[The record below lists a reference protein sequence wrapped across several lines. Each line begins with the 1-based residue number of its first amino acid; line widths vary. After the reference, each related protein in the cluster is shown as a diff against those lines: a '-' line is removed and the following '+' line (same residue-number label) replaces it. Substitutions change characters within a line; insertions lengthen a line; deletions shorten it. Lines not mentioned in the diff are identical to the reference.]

1 MVISKYKRSVAQMHF
16 ELSIGII
23 WMLISLTG
31 VFIPLIGIFVLMGK
45 EQSKSS
51 MNLMIANIGC
61 LIMNGAYFLLLRTDR
76 TADATMALKMEYLGN
91 FLFYF
96 FFIKFILSYM
106 QIDVRHKWVRIFT
119 HLWMLFE
126 VAVIAVVWDDTRR
139 EEMFAHHD
147 LEVESQYGYHFFNM
161 QGGIIYKV
169 RYGFLLGV
177 LLCLI
182 AYMIIKRVHIRKQ
195 GGDEKH
201 NLSHL
206 IVAKFVIIIPLI
218 MEIVFQFSF
227 EFVPVFSSVAVLL
240 IILSVVEG
248 DIFSVLD
255 IGRGWVIENFE
266 AVFIIADSTY
276 GYLDSNIYA
285 KQQFE
290 ELEDIHKG
298 EKFSLQL
305 RELFLTEETQIVIGD
320 KHYERFLKELVVKD
334 KVRGYCLML
343 LDVTRNFNMMEALK
357 EAKYR
362 AEEANESKSNFLSN
376 MSHEIRTPMNAI
388 VGMTEILLR
397 SDLSDQD
404 RGYLMNIKNSG
415 ASLLTIINDILD
427 FSKIES
433 GRLEIIEEEYEPMS
447 MLSDLSMIFLNRIG
461 DKPVEL
467 IFDIDKNLPNKI
479 YGDSLRIRQ
488 VIINIANNAIKFTE
502 QGFVKLAIKM
512 SQMMEPD
519 MVNLEIS
526 IEDSGQGIKPEDL
539 DKLFGSFQQVD
550 TKKNR
555 NKEGTGLGLAI
566 SKQLVENMGGQIGV
580 RSEYG
585 KGSEFYFNIPQ
596 RAIGDQ
602 VAAMVKEEAILHEL
616 IVVSGH
622 MNDKQIL
629 EQLKKLTEE
638 YGLRYVDCYEAQKN
652 KMKVDFFFVDELVYR
667 GLKNSIEEYFVST
680 GTELCV
686 LQNPMREAVWDE
698 QATVV
703 NKPLYTLNFCQVIN
717 HEMTAAFVET
727 DNVMNFIAPQAQILI
742 VDDNEMNL
750 KVARGLLQPLQMKID
765 TASSG
770 KTAIEMVQLKKY
782 HIVFMDHMMPVMDG
796 VETTQKIRELE
807 DDYIQNM
814 PIIALTANAVMGARE
829 IFKQAGMND
838 FVPKPIEL
846 KNICSK
852 IRTWL
857 PKELIQKMSS
867 PVLTKEHASVQEL
880 PAIEGLNVA
889 EGIKNSGSL
898 ELFTNLLGDFY
909 KLIDL
914 KSTKIE
920 KCLADG
926 MIRDYTIE
934 VHALKNT
941 ARMIGAME
949 LSELFYKMEQCGN
962 AEDME
967 TITKENPAIME
978 LYRSYKPILEPYGK
992 ANEQDKK
999 EVPKDEIV
1007 RVLDKLNFA
1016 MDNFDLDGADV
1027 ALVEL
1032 EEYRL
1037 PETLSSYMEE
1047 LRAYV
1052 ADVAMEEVMNTG
1064 KRMIELLER
1073 SAE

>member
-1 MVISKYKRSVAQMHF
+1 MQFDFNM
-16 ELSIGII
+16 GII
-23 WMLISLTG
+23 WMLISITG
-31 VFIPLIGIFVLMGK
+31 VIIPLVGIFVLMGK

-51 MNLMIANIGC
+51 TNLMIANIGC
-61 LIMNGAYFLLLRTDR
+61 LIMNGAYFLLLRTGKP
-76 TADATMALKMEYLGN
+76 ADATMALKMEYLGN

-106 QIDVRHKWVRIFT
+106 QIDVRHRWVRIFT
-119 HLWMLFE
+119 HVWMLFE

-139 EEMFAHHD
+139 EEMFAHHN
-147 LEVESQYGYHFFNM
+147 LEEDSQFGYHFFNM
-161 QGGIIYKV
+161 QGGIVYKV
-169 RYGFLLGV
+169 RYGFLLGFLLV
-177 LLCLI
+177 LI
-182 AYMIIKRVHIRKQ
+182 VYMILKRVHIRKQ

-218 MEIVFQFSF
+218 MEIIFRFSF
-227 EFVPVFSSVAVLL
+227 EFVPVFSSIAVLL

-255 IGRGWVIENFE
+255 IGRGWVIENFDS
-266 AVFIIADSTY
+266 VFMIADSSY
-276 GYLDSNIYA
+276 GYLDANKFA
-285 KQQFE
+285 KEQFE
-290 ELEDIHKG
+290 ELADIHKG
-298 EKFSLQL
+298 EKLSDRL
-305 RELFLTEETQIVIGD
+305 RDLFLSEKTEIVIGEN
-320 KHYERFLKELVVKD
+320 HYEKFIKELAVKD
-334 KVRGYCLML
+334 KVKGYCLIML
-343 LDVTRNFNMMEALK
+343 NVTKRYNIMEELK
-357 EAKYR
+357 EAKQR

-433 GRLEIIEEEYEPMS
+433 GKLEILEEEYEPMS

-467 IFDIDKNLPNKI
+467 IFDIDKNLPNKL

-488 VIINIANNAIKFTE
+488 VIINIANNAIKFTAA
-502 QGFVKLAIKM
+502 GYVKLTI
-512 SQMMEPD
+512 QMAPMAEQD
-519 MVNLEIS
+519 MVNLNIS

-566 SKQLVENMGGQIGV
+566 SKQLVETMGGQIGV

-585 KGSEFYFNIPQ
+585 KGSEFYFHIPQ
-596 RAIGDQ
+596 RVIGDQ
-602 VAAMVKEEAILHEL
+602 IAATVREDAVQNNPV
-616 IVVSGH
+616 VVSGH
-622 MNDKQIL
+622 MKDGQIL
-629 EQLKKLTEE
+629 EQLKSLTEG
-638 YGLRYVDCYEAQKN
+638 YGLKFVDCYEARAHKV
-652 KMKVDFFFVDELVYR
+652 KVDYFFVDESVYR
-667 GLKNSIEEYFVST
+667 GLKASIEEYFVST

-686 LQNPMREAVWDE
+686 LQNPMREAVWND

-717 HEMTAAFVET
+717 HETTAAFVET
-727 DNVMNFIAPQAQILI
+727 DNVMNFTAPQAQILI

-750 KVARGLLQPLQMKID
+750 KVAKGLLQPLQMNID

-770 KTAIEMVQLKKY
+770 KTALEMVQTKQY

-796 VETTQKIRELE
+796 VETTQRMRALE
-807 DDYIQNM
+807 DTYIQNM
-814 PIIALTANAVMGARE
+814 PIIALTANAVTGARE
-829 IFKQAGMND
+829 IFKEAGMND
-838 FVPKPIEL
+838 FVAKPIEL
-846 KNICSK
+846 KDICSK
-852 IRTWL
+852 IRAWL
-857 PKELIQKMSS
+857 PHELIVKMSAPAQQQLQIPAQML
-867 PVLTKEHASVQEL
+867 PV
-880 PAIEGLNVA
+880 IEGLDVT
-889 EGIKNSGSL
+889 EGIKNCGSL

-941 ARMIGAME
+941 ARMIGALE
-949 LSELFYKMEQCGN
+949 LSEQFYQMEQCGN
-962 AEDME
+962 AGDVDTIFRE
-967 TITKENPAIME
+967 TPAIME

-999 EVPKDEIV
+999 EVPKEELV
-1007 RVLDKLNFA
+1007 KVLEQLNAA
-1016 MDNFDLDGADV
+1016 MDSFDLDGADA
-1027 ALVEL
+1027 ALAEL

-1037 PETLSSYMEE
+1037 PEELGPYMEE

-1064 KRMIELLER
+1064 NKMIEVLER
-1073 SAE
+1073 ITE

>member
-1 MVISKYKRSVAQMHF
+1 MQFDFNM
-16 ELSIGII
+16 GII
-23 WMLISLTG
+23 WMLISITG
-31 VFIPLIGIFVLMGK
+31 VIIPLVGIFVLMGK

-51 MNLMIANIGC
+51 TNLMIANIGC
-61 LIMNGAYFLLLRTDR
+61 LIMNGAYFLLLRTGKP
-76 TADATMALKMEYLGN
+76 ADATMALKMEYLGN

-106 QIDVRHKWVRIFT
+106 QIDVRHRWVRIFT
-119 HLWMLFE
+119 HVWMLFE

-139 EEMFAHHD
+139 EEMFAHHN
-147 LEVESQYGYHFFNM
+147 LEEDSQFGYHFFNM
-161 QGGIIYKV
+161 QGGIVYKV
-169 RYGFLLGV
+169 RYGFLLGFLLV
-177 LLCLI
+177 LI
-182 AYMIIKRVHIRKQ
+182 VYMILKRVHIRKQ

-218 MEIVFQFSF
+218 MEIIFRFSF
-227 EFVPVFSSVAVLL
+227 EFVPVFSSIAVLL

-255 IGRGWVIENFE
+255 IGRGWVIENFDS
-266 AVFIIADSTY
+266 VFMIADSSY
-276 GYLDSNIYA
+276 GYLDANKFA
-285 KQQFE
+285 KEQFE
-290 ELEDIHKG
+290 ELADIHKG
-298 EKFSLQL
+298 EKLSDRL
-305 RELFLTEETQIVIGD
+305 RDLFLSEKTEIVIGEN
-320 KHYERFLKELVVKD
+320 HYEKFIKELAVKD
-334 KVRGYCLML
+334 KVKGYCLIML
-343 LDVTRNFNMMEALK
+343 NVTKRYNIMEELK
-357 EAKYR
+357 EAKQR

-433 GRLEIIEEEYEPMS
+433 GKLEILEEEYEPMS

-467 IFDIDKNLPNKI
+467 IFDIDKNLPNKL

-488 VIINIANNAIKFTE
+488 VIINIANNAIKFTAA
-502 QGFVKLAIKM
+502 GYVKLTI
-512 SQMMEPD
+512 QMAPMAEQD
-519 MVNLEIS
+519 MVNLNIS

-566 SKQLVENMGGQIGV
+566 SKQLVETMGGQIGV

-585 KGSEFYFNIPQ
+585 KGSEFYFHIPQ
-596 RAIGDQ
+596 RVIGDQ
-602 VAAMVKEEAILHEL
+602 IAATVREDAVRNNPV
-616 IVVSGH
+616 VVSGH
-622 MNDKQIL
+622 MKDARIL
-629 EQLKKLTEE
+629 EQLKSLTEG
-638 YGLRYVDCYEAQKN
+638 YGLKFVDCYEARAHKV
-652 KMKVDFFFVDELVYR
+652 KVDYFFVDESVYR
-667 GLKNSIEEYFVST
+667 GLKASIEEYFVST

-686 LQNPMREAVWDE
+686 LQNPMREAVWND

-717 HEMTAAFVET
+717 HETTAAFVET
-727 DNVMNFIAPQAQILI
+727 DNVMNFTAPQAQILI

-750 KVARGLLQPLQMKID
+750 KVAKGLLQPLQMNID

-770 KTAIEMVQLKKY
+770 KTALEMVQTKQY

-796 VETTQKIRELE
+796 VETTQRMRALE
-807 DDYIQNM
+807 DTYIQNM
-814 PIIALTANAVMGARE
+814 PIIALTANAVTGARE
-829 IFKQAGMND
+829 IFKEAGMND

-846 KNICSK
+846 KDICSK
-852 IRTWL
+852 IRAWL
-857 PKELIQKMSS
+857 PHELIVKMSAPAQQQLQIPAQML
-867 PVLTKEHASVQEL
+867 PV
-880 PAIEGLNVA
+880 IEGLDVM
-889 EGIKNSGSL
+889 EGIKNCGSL

-941 ARMIGAME
+941 ARMIGALE
-949 LSELFYKMEQCGN
+949 LSEQFYQMEQCGN
-962 AEDME
+962 AGDVDTIFRE
-967 TITKENPAIME
+967 TPAIME

-999 EVPKDEIV
+999 EVPKEELV
-1007 RVLDKLNFA
+1007 KVLEQLNAA
-1016 MDNFDLDGADV
+1016 MDSFDLDGADA
-1027 ALVEL
+1027 ALAEL

-1037 PETLSSYMEE
+1037 PEELGPYMEE

-1064 KRMIELLER
+1064 NKMIEVLER
-1073 SAE
+1073 ITE

>member
-1 MVISKYKRSVAQMHF
+1 
-16 ELSIGII
+16 
-23 WMLISLTG
+23 
-31 VFIPLIGIFVLMGK
+31 
-45 EQSKSS
+45 
-51 MNLMIANIGC
+51 
-61 LIMNGAYFLLLRTDR
+61 
-76 TADATMALKMEYLGN
+76 
-91 FLFYF
+91 
-96 FFIKFILSYM
+96 
-106 QIDVRHKWVRIFT
+106 
-119 HLWMLFE
+119 
-126 VAVIAVVWDDTRR
+126 
-139 EEMFAHHD
+139 
-147 LEVESQYGYHFFNM
+147 
-161 QGGIIYKV
+161 V
-169 RYGFLLGV
+169 RYGFLLGFLLV
-177 LLCLI
+177 LI
-182 AYMIIKRVHIRKQ
+182 VYMILKRVHIRKQ

-218 MEIVFQFSF
+218 MEIIFRFSF
-227 EFVPVFSSVAVLL
+227 EFVPVFSSIAVLL

-255 IGRGWVIENFE
+255 IGRGWVIENFDS
-266 AVFIIADSTY
+266 VFMIADSSY
-276 GYLDSNIYA
+276 GYLDANKFA
-285 KQQFE
+285 KEQFE
-290 ELEDIHKG
+290 ELADIHKG
-298 EKFSLQL
+298 EKLSDRL
-305 RELFLTEETQIVIGD
+305 RDLFLSEKTEIVIGEN
-320 KHYERFLKELVVKD
+320 HYEKFIKELAVKD
-334 KVRGYCLML
+334 KVKGYCLIML
-343 LDVTRNFNMMEALK
+343 NVTKRYNIMEELK
-357 EAKYR
+357 EAKQR

-433 GRLEIIEEEYEPMS
+433 GKLEILEEEYEPMS

-467 IFDIDKNLPNKI
+467 IFDIDKNLPNKL

-488 VIINIANNAIKFTE
+488 VIINIANNAIKFTAA
-502 QGFVKLAIKM
+502 GYVKLTI
-512 SQMMEPD
+512 QMAPMAEQD
-519 MVNLEIS
+519 MVNLNIS

-566 SKQLVENMGGQIGV
+566 SKQLVETMGGQIGV

-585 KGSEFYFNIPQ
+585 KGSEFYFHIPQ
-596 RAIGDQ
+596 RVIGDQ
-602 VAAMVKEEAILHEL
+602 IAATVREDAVQNNPV
-616 IVVSGH
+616 VVSGH
-622 MNDKQIL
+622 MKDGQIL
-629 EQLKKLTEE
+629 EQLKSLTEG
-638 YGLRYVDCYEAQKN
+638 YGLKFVDCYEARAHKV
-652 KMKVDFFFVDELVYR
+652 KVDYFFVDESVYR
-667 GLKNSIEEYFVST
+667 GLKASIEEYFVST

-686 LQNPMREAVWDE
+686 LQNPMREAVWND

-717 HEMTAAFVET
+717 HETTAAFVET
-727 DNVMNFIAPQAQILI
+727 DNVMNFTAPQAQILI

-750 KVARGLLQPLQMKID
+750 KVAKGLLQPLQMNID

-770 KTAIEMVQLKKY
+770 KTALEMVQTKQY

-796 VETTQKIRELE
+796 VETTQRMRALE
-807 DDYIQNM
+807 DTYIQNM
-814 PIIALTANAVMGARE
+814 PIIALTANAVTGARE
-829 IFKQAGMND
+829 IFKEAGMND

-846 KNICSK
+846 KDICSK
-852 IRTWL
+852 IRAWL
-857 PKELIQKMSS
+857 PHELIVKMSAPAQQQLQIPAQML
-867 PVLTKEHASVQEL
+867 PV
-880 PAIEGLNVA
+880 IEGLDVT
-889 EGIKNSGSL
+889 EGIKNCGSL

-941 ARMIGAME
+941 ARMIGALE
-949 LSELFYKMEQCGN
+949 LSEQFYQMEQCGN
-962 AEDME
+962 AGDVDTIFRE
-967 TITKENPAIME
+967 TPAIME

-992 ANEQDKK
+992 ANEQGKK
-999 EVPKDEIV
+999 EVPKEELV
-1007 RVLDKLNFA
+1007 KVLEQLNAA
-1016 MDNFDLDGADV
+1016 MDSFDLDGADA
-1027 ALVEL
+1027 ALAEL

-1037 PETLSSYMEE
+1037 PEELGPYMEE

-1064 KRMIELLER
+1064 NKMIEVLER
-1073 SAE
+1073 ITE

>member
-1 MVISKYKRSVAQMHF
+1 MPF
-16 ELSIGII
+16 ELSLRTIIILVPLIGTI
-23 WMLISLTG
+23 
-31 VFIPLIGIFVLMGK
+31 IPLIGIFVLMGK
-45 EQSKSS
+45 EQNSTST
-51 MNLMIANIGC
+51 NLMVANIGC
-61 LIMNGAYFLLLRTDR
+61 LIMNGAYYLMIQTKNL
-76 TADATMALKMEYLGN
+76 AEATLALKMEYLGN

-106 QIDVRHKWVRIFT
+106 QIDTRHKIVKVFT
-119 HLWMLFE
+119 NIWLVFE
-126 VAVIAVVWDDTRR
+126 AFALIIMWDDKRR
-139 EEMFAHHD
+139 EMAFGQMDFGEDTRFGFHFASVD
-147 LEVESQYGYHFFNM
+147 DGVVYR
-161 QGGIIYKV
+161 V
-169 RYGFLLGV
+169 RYGFLSV
-177 LLCLI
+177 FLLALI
-182 AYMIIKRVHIRKQ
+182 IYMIVRRVQLRKQ
-195 GGDEKH
+195 RGTEKH

-206 IVAKFVIIIPLI
+206 IGAKFVIIVPLVL
-218 MEIVFQFSF
+218 ELLFDFNFEVVPFFSAL
-227 EFVPVFSSVAVLL
+227 AVLL

-248 DIFSVLD
+248 DFFNILD
-255 IGRGWVIENFE
+255 IGRNWMIENLDVLFL
-266 AVFIIADSTY
+266 VADKSY
-276 GYLDSNIYA
+276 GYLDSNKYA
-285 KQQFE
+285 RGHFA
-290 ELEDIHKG
+290 ELSGLHKG
-298 EKFSLQL
+298 EKLPERL
-305 RELFLTEETQIVIGD
+305 EKLFLSSEEEMVIAD
-320 KHYERFLKELVVKD
+320 RHYKKYIRDLVIKN
-334 KVRGYCLML
+334 KIRGHAMIL
-343 LDVTRNFNMMEALK
+343 LDMTENYNMMEQLK
-357 EAKYR
+357 EAKLR

-433 GRLEIIEEEYEPMS
+433 GKLEIIEEEYEPMS
-447 MLSDLSMIFLNRIG
+447 MLSDLSMIFLNRIA
-461 DKPVEL
+461 DKPIEL
-467 IFDIDKNLPNKI
+467 MFDIDRNLPNRL

-488 VIINIANNAIKFTE
+488 VIINIANNAIKFTDA
-502 QGFVKLAIKM
+502 GFVKLTI
-512 SQMMEPD
+512 QMTQIAEED
-519 MVNLEIS
+519 MVNLDIS
-526 IEDSGQGIKPEDL
+526 IQDSGQGIKPEDL
-539 DKLFGSFQQVD
+539 NKLFGSFQQVD

-580 RSEYG
+580 KSEYG

-596 RAIGDQ
+596 KVIGSQ
-602 VAAMVKEEAILHEL
+602 LAAVVKEEAIVHEPM
-616 IVVSGH
+616 VVSGH
-622 MNDKQIL
+622 MGDKCIL
-629 EQLKKLTEE
+629 EQLKKIAEG
-638 YGLRYVDCYEAQKN
+638 YGLRYMDCYEAKERN
-652 KMKVDFFFVDELVYR
+652 TKVDFFFVDEEVYH
-667 GLKNSIEEYFVST
+667 GLKDSIEEHFVSN

-686 LQNPMREAVWDE
+686 LQNPMRENVWNE
-698 QATVV
+698 QVTVV

-717 HEMTAAFVET
+717 HETTAVFAET

-750 KVARGLLQPLQMKID
+750 KVARGLLQPLQMNID

-770 KTAIEMVQLKKY
+770 KKAIEMVQEKRY

-796 VETTQKIRELE
+796 VETTQNIRKLPDE
-807 DDYIQNM
+807 YIRKM

-829 IFKQAGMND
+829 TFKEAGMND
-838 FVPKPIEL
+838 FVAKPIEL
-846 KNICSK
+846 KDICSK
-852 IRTWL
+852 IRAWL
-857 PKELIQKMSS
+857 PKELVQKLSTS
-867 PVLTKEHASVQEL
+867 AAQVPVPPQVL
-880 PAIEGLNVA
+880 PVIEGLNVA
-889 EGIKNSGSL
+889 EGVKNSGSL

-941 ARMIGAME
+941 ARMIGALE

-962 AEDME
+962 AEDVE

-999 EVPKDEIV
+999 EVPKAEIIEA
-1007 RVLDKLNFA
+1007 LDKLNTA
-1016 MDNFDLDGADV
+1016 MDSFDLDGADA
-1027 ALVEL
+1027 ALAEL

-1037 PETLSSYMEE
+1037 PEELSSYMEE

-1052 ADVAMEEVMNTG
+1052 ADVAMEDVMNTG
-1064 KRMIELLER
+1064 KKMIEVLE
-1073 SAE
+1073 EITE

>member
-1 MVISKYKRSVAQMHF
+1 MQFDFNM
-16 ELSIGII
+16 GII
-23 WMLISLTG
+23 WMLISITG
-31 VFIPLIGIFVLMGK
+31 VIIPLVGIFVLMGK

-51 MNLMIANIGC
+51 TNLMIANIGC
-61 LIMNGAYFLLLRTDR
+61 LIMNGAYFLLLRTGKP
-76 TADATMALKMEYLGN
+76 ADATMALKMEYLGN

-106 QIDVRHKWVRIFT
+106 QIDVRHRWVRIFT
-119 HLWMLFE
+119 HVWMLFE

-139 EEMFAHHD
+139 EEMFAHHN
-147 LEVESQYGYHFFNM
+147 LEEDSQFGYHFFNM
-161 QGGIIYKV
+161 QGGIVYKV
-169 RYGFLLGV
+169 RYGFLLGFLLV
-177 LLCLI
+177 LI
-182 AYMIIKRVHIRKQ
+182 VYMILKRVHIRKQ

-218 MEIVFQFSF
+218 MEIIFRFSF
-227 EFVPVFSSVAVLL
+227 EFVPVFSSIAVLL

-255 IGRGWVIENFE
+255 IGRGWVIENFDS
-266 AVFIIADSTY
+266 VFMIADSSY
-276 GYLDSNIYA
+276 GYLDANKFA
-285 KQQFE
+285 KEQFE
-290 ELEDIHKG
+290 ELADIHKG
-298 EKFSLQL
+298 EKLSDRL
-305 RELFLTEETQIVIGD
+305 RDLFLSEKTEIVIGEN
-320 KHYERFLKELVVKD
+320 HYEKFIKELAVKD
-334 KVRGYCLML
+334 KVKGYCLIML
-343 LDVTRNFNMMEALK
+343 NVTKRYNIMEELK
-357 EAKYR
+357 EAKQR

-433 GRLEIIEEEYEPMS
+433 GKLEILEEEYEPMS

-467 IFDIDKNLPNKI
+467 IFDIDKNLPNKL

-488 VIINIANNAIKFTE
+488 IIINIANNAIKFTAA
-502 QGFVKLAIKM
+502 GYVKLTI
-512 SQMMEPD
+512 QMAPMAEQA
-519 MVNLEIS
+519 MVNLNIS

-566 SKQLVENMGGQIGV
+566 SKQLVETMGGQIGV

-585 KGSEFYFNIPQ
+585 KGSEFYFHIPQ
-596 RAIGDQ
+596 RVIGDQ
-602 VAAMVKEEAILHEL
+602 IAATVREDAVQNNPV
-616 IVVSGH
+616 VVSGH
-622 MNDKQIL
+622 MKDGQIL
-629 EQLKKLTEE
+629 EQLKSLTEG
-638 YGLRYVDCYEAQKN
+638 YGLKFVDCYEARAHKV
-652 KMKVDFFFVDELVYR
+652 KVDYFFVDESVYR
-667 GLKNSIEEYFVST
+667 GLKASIEEYFVST

-686 LQNPMREAVWDE
+686 LQNPMREAVWND

-717 HEMTAAFVET
+717 HETTAAFVET
-727 DNVMNFIAPQAQILI
+727 DNVMNFTAPQAQILI

-750 KVARGLLQPLQMKID
+750 KVAKGLLQPLQMNID

-770 KTAIEMVQLKKY
+770 KTALEMVQTKQY

-796 VETTQKIRELE
+796 VETTQRMRALE
-807 DDYIQNM
+807 DTYIQNM
-814 PIIALTANAVMGARE
+814 PIIALTANAVTGARE
-829 IFKQAGMND
+829 IFKEAGMND

-846 KNICSK
+846 KDICSK
-852 IRTWL
+852 IRAWL
-857 PKELIQKMSS
+857 PHELIVKMSAPAQQQLQIPAQML
-867 PVLTKEHASVQEL
+867 PV
-880 PAIEGLNVA
+880 IEGLDVT
-889 EGIKNSGSL
+889 EGIKNCGSL

-941 ARMIGAME
+941 ARMIGALE
-949 LSELFYKMEQCGN
+949 LSEQFYQMEQCGN
-962 AEDME
+962 AGDVDTIFRE
-967 TITKENPAIME
+967 TPAIME

-999 EVPKDEIV
+999 EVPKEELV
-1007 RVLDKLNFA
+1007 KVLEQLNAA
-1016 MDNFDLDGADV
+1016 MDSFDLDGADA
-1027 ALVEL
+1027 ALAEL

-1037 PETLSSYMEE
+1037 PEELGPYMEE

-1064 KRMIELLER
+1064 NKMIEVLER
-1073 SAE
+1073 ITE

>member
-1 MVISKYKRSVAQMHF
+1 MQFDFNM
-16 ELSIGII
+16 GII
-23 WMLISLTG
+23 WMLISITG
-31 VFIPLIGIFVLMGK
+31 VIIPLVGIFVLMGK

-51 MNLMIANIGC
+51 TNLMIANIGC
-61 LIMNGAYFLLLRTDR
+61 LIMNGAYFLLLRTGKP
-76 TADATMALKMEYLGN
+76 AEANMALKMEYLGN

-106 QIDVRHKWVRIFT
+106 QIDVRHRWVRIFT
-119 HLWMLFE
+119 HVWMLFE

-139 EEMFAHHD
+139 EEMFAHHN
-147 LEVESQYGYHFFNM
+147 LEEDSQFGYHFFNM
-161 QGGIIYKV
+161 QGGIVYKV
-169 RYGFLLGV
+169 RYGFLLGFLLV
-177 LLCLI
+177 LI
-182 AYMIIKRVHIRKQ
+182 VYMILKRVHIRKQ

-218 MEIVFQFSF
+218 MEIIFRFSF
-227 EFVPVFSSVAVLL
+227 EFVPVFSSIAVLL

-255 IGRGWVIENFE
+255 IGRGWVIENFDS
-266 AVFIIADSTY
+266 VFMIADSSY
-276 GYLDSNIYA
+276 GYLDANKFA
-285 KQQFE
+285 KEQFE
-290 ELEDIHKG
+290 ELADIHKG
-298 EKFSLQL
+298 EKLSDRL
-305 RELFLTEETQIVIGD
+305 RDLFLSEKTEIVIGEN
-320 KHYERFLKELVVKD
+320 HYEKFIKELAVKD
-334 KVRGYCLML
+334 KVKGYCLIML
-343 LDVTRNFNMMEALK
+343 NVTKRYNIMEELK
-357 EAKYR
+357 EAKQR
-362 AEEANESKSNFLSN
+362 AEEANVSKSNFLSN

-433 GRLEIIEEEYEPMS
+433 GKLEILEEEYEPMS

-467 IFDIDKNLPNKI
+467 IFDIDKNLPNKL

-488 VIINIANNAIKFTE
+488 VIINIANNAIKFTAA
-502 QGFVKLAIKM
+502 GYVKLTI
-512 SQMMEPD
+512 QMAPMAEQD
-519 MVNLEIS
+519 MVNLNIS

-566 SKQLVENMGGQIGV
+566 SKQLVETMGGQIGV

-585 KGSEFYFNIPQ
+585 KGSEFYFHIPQ
-596 RAIGDQ
+596 RVIGDQ
-602 VAAMVKEEAILHEL
+602 IAATVREDAVQNNPV
-616 IVVSGH
+616 VVSGH
-622 MNDKQIL
+622 MKDGQIL
-629 EQLKKLTEE
+629 EQLKSLTEG
-638 YGLRYVDCYEAQKN
+638 YGLKFVDCYEARAHKV
-652 KMKVDFFFVDELVYR
+652 KVDYFFVDESVYR
-667 GLKNSIEEYFVST
+667 GLKASIEEYFVST

-686 LQNPMREAVWDE
+686 LQNPMREAVWND

-717 HEMTAAFVET
+717 HETTAAFVET
-727 DNVMNFIAPQAQILI
+727 DNVMNFTAPQAQILI

-750 KVARGLLQPLQMKID
+750 KVAKGLLQPLQMNID

-770 KTAIEMVQLKKY
+770 KTALEMVQTKQY

-796 VETTQKIRELE
+796 VETTQRMRALE
-807 DDYIQNM
+807 DTYIQNM
-814 PIIALTANAVMGARE
+814 PIIALTANAVTGARE
-829 IFKQAGMND
+829 IFKEAGMND
-838 FVPKPIEL
+838 FVAKPIEL
-846 KNICSK
+846 KDICSK
-852 IRTWL
+852 IRAWL
-857 PKELIQKMSS
+857 PHELIVKMSAPAQQQLQIPAQML
-867 PVLTKEHASVQEL
+867 PV
-880 PAIEGLNVA
+880 IEGLDVM
-889 EGIKNSGSL
+889 EGIKNCGSL

-941 ARMIGAME
+941 ARMIGALE
-949 LSELFYKMEQCGN
+949 LSEQFYQMEQCGN
-962 AEDME
+962 AGDVDTIFRE
-967 TITKENPAIME
+967 TPAIME

-999 EVPKDEIV
+999 EVPKEELV
-1007 RVLDKLNFA
+1007 KVLEQLNAA
-1016 MDNFDLDGADV
+1016 MDSFDLDGADA
-1027 ALVEL
+1027 ALAEL

-1037 PETLSSYMEE
+1037 PEELGPYMEE

-1064 KRMIELLER
+1064 NKMIEVLER
-1073 SAE
+1073 ITE

>member
-1 MVISKYKRSVAQMHF
+1 MHF

-602 VAAMVKEEAILHEL
+602 VAAMVKEEAILHEP

-867 PVLTKEHASVQEL
+867 PVLTKEHTSVQEF

-962 AEDME
+962 AEDVE

-1007 RVLDKLNFA
+1007 RVLDKLNSA
-1016 MDNFDLDGADV
+1016 MDNFDLDGADA

>member
-1 MVISKYKRSVAQMHF
+1 MQFDFNM
-16 ELSIGII
+16 GII
-23 WMLISLTG
+23 WMLISITG
-31 VFIPLIGIFVLMGK
+31 VIIPLVGIFVLMGK

-51 MNLMIANIGC
+51 TNLMIANIGC
-61 LIMNGAYFLLLRTDR
+61 LIMNGAYFLLLRTGKP
-76 TADATMALKMEYLGN
+76 ADATMALKMEYLGN

-106 QIDVRHKWVRIFT
+106 QIDVRHRWVRIFT
-119 HLWMLFE
+119 HVWMLFE

-139 EEMFAHHD
+139 EEMFAHHN
-147 LEVESQYGYHFFNM
+147 LEEDSQFGYHFFNM
-161 QGGIIYKV
+161 QGGIVYKV
-169 RYGFLLGV
+169 RYGFLLGFLLV
-177 LLCLI
+177 LI
-182 AYMIIKRVHIRKQ
+182 VYMILKRVHIRKQ

-218 MEIVFQFSF
+218 MEIIFRFSF
-227 EFVPVFSSVAVLL
+227 EFVPVFSSIAVLL

-255 IGRGWVIENFE
+255 IGRGWVIENFDS
-266 AVFIIADSTY
+266 VFMIADSSY
-276 GYLDSNIYA
+276 GYLDANKFA
-285 KQQFE
+285 KEQFE
-290 ELEDIHKG
+290 ELADIHKG
-298 EKFSLQL
+298 EKLSDRL
-305 RELFLTEETQIVIGD
+305 RDLFLSEKTEIVIGEN
-320 KHYERFLKELVVKD
+320 HYEKFIKELAVKD
-334 KVRGYCLML
+334 KVKGYCLIML
-343 LDVTRNFNMMEALK
+343 NVTKRYNIMEELK
-357 EAKYR
+357 EAKQR

-433 GRLEIIEEEYEPMS
+433 GKLEILEEEYEPMS

-467 IFDIDKNLPNKI
+467 IFDIDKNLPNKL

-488 VIINIANNAIKFTE
+488 VIINIANNAIKFTAA
-502 QGFVKLAIKM
+502 GYVKLTI
-512 SQMMEPD
+512 QMAPMAEQD
-519 MVNLEIS
+519 MVNLNIS

-566 SKQLVENMGGQIGV
+566 SKQLVETMGGQIGV

-585 KGSEFYFNIPQ
+585 KGSEFYFHIPQ
-596 RAIGDQ
+596 RVIGDQ
-602 VAAMVKEEAILHEL
+602 IAATVREDAVRNNPV
-616 IVVSGH
+616 VVSGH
-622 MNDKQIL
+622 MKDARIL
-629 EQLKKLTEE
+629 EQLKSLTEG
-638 YGLRYVDCYEAQKN
+638 YGLKFVDCYEARAHKV
-652 KMKVDFFFVDELVYR
+652 KVDYFFVDESVYR
-667 GLKNSIEEYFVST
+667 GLKASIEEYFVST

-686 LQNPMREAVWDE
+686 LQNPMREAVWND

-717 HEMTAAFVET
+717 HETTAAFVET
-727 DNVMNFIAPQAQILI
+727 DNVMNFTAPQAQILI

-750 KVARGLLQPLQMKID
+750 KVAKGLLQPLQMNID

-770 KTAIEMVQLKKY
+770 KTALEMVQTKQY

-796 VETTQKIRELE
+796 VETTQRMRALE
-807 DDYIQNM
+807 DTYIQNM
-814 PIIALTANAVMGARE
+814 PIIALTANAVTGARE
-829 IFKQAGMND
+829 IFKEAGMND

-846 KNICSK
+846 KDICSK
-852 IRTWL
+852 IRAWL
-857 PKELIQKMSS
+857 PHELIVKMSAPAQQQLQIPAQML
-867 PVLTKEHASVQEL
+867 PV
-880 PAIEGLNVA
+880 IEGLDVT
-889 EGIKNSGSL
+889 EGIKNCGSL

-941 ARMIGAME
+941 ARMIGALE
-949 LSELFYKMEQCGN
+949 LSEQFYQMEQCGN
-962 AEDME
+962 AGDVDTIFRE
-967 TITKENPAIME
+967 TPAIME

-992 ANEQDKK
+992 ANEQGKK
-999 EVPKDEIV
+999 EVPKEELV
-1007 RVLDKLNFA
+1007 KVLEQLNAA
-1016 MDNFDLDGADV
+1016 MDSFDLDGADA
-1027 ALVEL
+1027 ALAEL

-1037 PETLSSYMEE
+1037 PEELGPYMEE

-1064 KRMIELLER
+1064 NKMIEVLER
-1073 SAE
+1073 ITQ

>member
-602 VAAMVKEEAILHEL
+602 VAAMVKEEAILHEP

-926 MIRDYTIE
+926 MIRE

-1016 MDNFDLDGADV
+1016 MDNFDLDGADA

>member
-1 MVISKYKRSVAQMHF
+1 
-16 ELSIGII
+16 
-23 WMLISLTG
+23 
-31 VFIPLIGIFVLMGK
+31 
-45 EQSKSS
+45 
-51 MNLMIANIGC
+51 
-61 LIMNGAYFLLLRTDR
+61 
-76 TADATMALKMEYLGN
+76 
-91 FLFYF
+91 
-96 FFIKFILSYM
+96 
-106 QIDVRHKWVRIFT
+106 
-119 HLWMLFE
+119 
-126 VAVIAVVWDDTRR
+126 
-139 EEMFAHHD
+139 
-147 LEVESQYGYHFFNM
+147 
-161 QGGIIYKV
+161 
-169 RYGFLLGV
+169 
-177 LLCLI
+177 
-182 AYMIIKRVHIRKQ
+182 
-195 GGDEKH
+195 
-201 NLSHL
+201 
-206 IVAKFVIIIPLI
+206 
-218 MEIVFQFSF
+218 MEIIFRFSF
-227 EFVPVFSSVAVLL
+227 EFVPVFSSIAVLL

-255 IGRGWVIENFE
+255 IGRGWVIENFDS
-266 AVFIIADSTY
+266 VFMIADSSY
-276 GYLDSNIYA
+276 GYLDANKFA
-285 KQQFE
+285 KEQFE
-290 ELEDIHKG
+290 ELADIHKG
-298 EKFSLQL
+298 EKLSDRL
-305 RELFLTEETQIVIGD
+305 RDLFLSEKTEIVIGEN
-320 KHYERFLKELVVKD
+320 HYEKFIKELAVKD
-334 KVRGYCLML
+334 KVKGYCLIML
-343 LDVTRNFNMMEALK
+343 NVTKRYNIMEELK
-357 EAKYR
+357 EAKQR

-433 GRLEIIEEEYEPMS
+433 GKLEILEEEYEPMS

-467 IFDIDKNLPNKI
+467 IFDIDKNLPNKL

-488 VIINIANNAIKFTE
+488 VIINIANNAIKFTAA
-502 QGFVKLAIKM
+502 GYVKLTI
-512 SQMMEPD
+512 QMAPMAEQD
-519 MVNLEIS
+519 MVNLNIS

-566 SKQLVENMGGQIGV
+566 SKQLVETMGGQIGV

-585 KGSEFYFNIPQ
+585 KGSEFYFHIPQ
-596 RAIGDQ
+596 RVIGDQ
-602 VAAMVKEEAILHEL
+602 IAATVREDAVQNNPV
-616 IVVSGH
+616 VVSGH
-622 MNDKQIL
+622 MKDGQIL
-629 EQLKKLTEE
+629 EQLKSLTEG
-638 YGLRYVDCYEAQKN
+638 YGLKFVDCYEARAHKV
-652 KMKVDFFFVDELVYR
+652 KVDYFFVDESVYR
-667 GLKNSIEEYFVST
+667 GLKASIEEYFVST

-686 LQNPMREAVWDE
+686 LQNPMREAVWND

-717 HEMTAAFVET
+717 HETTAAFVET
-727 DNVMNFIAPQAQILI
+727 DNVMNFTAPQAQILI

-750 KVARGLLQPLQMKID
+750 KVAKGLLQPLQMNID

-770 KTAIEMVQLKKY
+770 KTALEMVQTKQY

-796 VETTQKIRELE
+796 VETTQRMRALE
-807 DDYIQNM
+807 DTYIQNM
-814 PIIALTANAVMGARE
+814 PIIALTANAVTGARE
-829 IFKQAGMND
+829 IFKEAGMND
-838 FVPKPIEL
+838 FVAKPIEL
-846 KNICSK
+846 KDICSK
-852 IRTWL
+852 IRAWL
-857 PKELIQKMSS
+857 PHELIVKMSAPAQQQLQIPAQML
-867 PVLTKEHASVQEL
+867 PV
-880 PAIEGLNVA
+880 IEGLDVM
-889 EGIKNSGSL
+889 EGIKNCGSL

-941 ARMIGAME
+941 ARMIGALE
-949 LSELFYKMEQCGN
+949 LSEQFYQMEQCGN
-962 AEDME
+962 AGDVDTIFRE
-967 TITKENPAIME
+967 TPAIME

-999 EVPKDEIV
+999 EVPKEELV
-1007 RVLDKLNFA
+1007 KVLEQLNAA
-1016 MDNFDLDGADV
+1016 MDSFDLDGADA
-1027 ALVEL
+1027 ALAEL

-1037 PETLSSYMEE
+1037 PEELGPYMEE

-1064 KRMIELLER
+1064 NKMIEVLER
-1073 SAE
+1073 ITE

>member
-1 MVISKYKRSVAQMHF
+1 MILQKECVAKMHF
-16 ELSIGII
+16 EFSIGII

-31 VFIPLIGIFVLMGK
+31 VFIPLVGIFVLMGK

-51 MNLMIANIGC
+51 TNLMVANIGC
-61 LIMNGAYFLLLRTDR
+61 LIMNGAYFLLLRTER
-76 TADATMALKMEYLGN
+76 PTEATMALKMEYLGN

-106 QIDVRHKWVRIFT
+106 QIDVRHKWVRILT
-119 HLWMLFE
+119 YLWMLFE

-147 LEVESQYGYHFFNM
+147 LEVESEFGYHFFSM
-161 QGGIIYKV
+161 QGGIVYKI
-169 RYGFLLGV
+169 RYGFLLGC

-182 AYMIIKRVHIRKQ
+182 VYMIIKRVHIRKQ

-206 IVAKFVIIIPLI
+206 IVAKFVILIPLI
-218 MEIVFQFSF
+218 MEVVFQFSF
-227 EFVPVFSSVAVLL
+227 EFVPVFSSIAVLL

-266 AVFIIADSTY
+266 AVFIISDSTY
-276 GYLDSNIYA
+276 GYLDSNKFA
-285 KQQFE
+285 KEQFV

-298 EKFSLQL
+298 EKFSEQL
-305 RELFLTEETQIVIGD
+305 RKLFLTEETEIVIGER
-320 KHYERFLKELVVKD
+320 HYERFLKELIVKD

-343 LDVTRNFNMMEALK
+343 LDVTKNFKMMEALK
-357 EAKYR
+357 EAKFR

-404 RGYLMNIKNSG
+404 RGYLMSIKNSG

-433 GRLEIIEEEYEPMS
+433 GKLEIIEEDYEPMS
-447 MLSDLSMIFLNRIG
+447 IFSDLSMIFLNRIG

-467 IFDIDKNLPNKI
+467 IFDIDKNLPNKM

-488 VIINIANNAIKFTE
+488 VIINLANNAIKFTE
-502 QGFVKLAIKM
+502 AGFVKLALKLEEM
-512 SQMMEPD
+512 TDAD
-519 MVNLEIS
+519 MVNLKIS
-526 IEDSGQGIKPEDL
+526 IEDSGQGIKPGDL
-539 DKLFGSFQQVD
+539 EKLFGSFQQVD

-580 RSEYG
+580 RSGYG

-596 RAIGDQ
+596 RVIGNQ
-602 VAAMVKEEAILHEL
+602 VAATVKEEAVLHKP

-622 MNDKQIL
+622 MNDRRIL
-629 EQLKKLTEE
+629 EQLKNLAEG
-638 YGLRYVDCYEAQKN
+638 YGLRYVDCYEARAHKD
-652 KMKVDFFFVDELVYR
+652 KVDFFFVDESVYR
-667 GLKNSIEEYFVST
+667 GLKNCIEEYFVST

-717 HEMTAAFVET
+717 HETTAAFVET

-750 KVARGLLQPLQMKID
+750 KVARGLLQPLQMNID

-770 KTAIEMVQLKKY
+770 KIAIEMVQLKKY

-796 VETTQKIRELE
+796 VETTQKIRAL
-807 DDYIQNM
+807 DDAYMQSM

-829 IFKQAGMND
+829 IFKEAGMND

-857 PKELIQKMSS
+857 PKELIQKMSA
-867 PVLTKEHASVQEL
+867 PVVAKEQIAEKKL
-880 PAIEGLNVA
+880 PVIEGLNVA

-898 ELFTNLLGDFY
+898 ELFMNLLGDFY

-941 ARMIGAME
+941 ARMIGALE
-949 LSELFYKMEQCGN
+949 LSELFYQMEQCGN
-962 AEDME
+962 AEDVE
-967 TITKENPAIME
+967 TITKENPAIMK

-992 ANEQDKK
+992 ANEQDKR
-999 EVPKDEIV
+999 EVSKDEIV
-1007 RVLDKLNFA
+1007 RELDKLNTA
-1016 MDNFDLDGADV
+1016 MDSFDLDGADA
-1027 ALVEL
+1027 ALAEL

-1037 PETLSSYMEE
+1037 PEALGSYMEA

-1064 KRMIELLER
+1064 KKMIEVLEGVT
-1073 SAE
+1073 E